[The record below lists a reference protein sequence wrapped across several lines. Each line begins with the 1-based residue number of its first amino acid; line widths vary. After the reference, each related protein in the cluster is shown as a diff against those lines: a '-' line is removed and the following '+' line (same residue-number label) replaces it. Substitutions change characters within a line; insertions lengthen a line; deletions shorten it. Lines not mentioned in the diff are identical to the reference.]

1 MERIKNIGDTSM
13 KKKQQRSMV
22 KSTRTQQSNSQSKSG
37 SELDSMES
45 RNIAKQ
51 TLEINALKAQQDI
64 DNDSI
69 NRDDKMIPEINF
81 HPSEN
86 ESMNSSTSSLT
97 MDQIFPADF
106 EEDLSNTNS
115 LPNNAKKVII
125 ESTSMKAIISK
136 DISIKEKKEQLKK
149 ASDHDIRQ
157 FIAAKKRE
165 LALLLEAQEETD
177 QANPPNSPNPNN
189 EANDEDSTSTKA
201 TGNKI
206 E

>member
-1 MERIKNIGDTSM
+1 MPPDPGP
-13 KKKQQRSMV
+13 
-22 KSTRTQQSNSQSKSG
+22 
-37 SELDSMES
+37 
-45 RNIAKQ
+45 
-51 TLEINALKAQQDI
+51 ALCYLILPK
-64 DNDSI
+64 
-69 NRDDKMIPEINF
+69 
-81 HPSEN
+81 
-86 ESMNSSTSSLT
+86 
-97 MDQIFPADF
+97 
-106 EEDLSNTNS
+106 LS
-115 LPNNAKKVII
+115 PV
-125 ESTSMKAIISK
+125 SK